1 MASGYNRSFSSQ
13 SRGYARGRG
22 RGGRGRGRQNFY
34 GGNRSGG
41 NRVVFGFNAL
51 QKLREEEPDN
61 IVLDLASEKCL
72 PAFKELLSKTDMRDE
87 MIELTLHVLARACD
101 SNSPEYFNK
110 LLVELPRSL
119 FVMISLKSYMTR
131 LCMGRNSRS
140 NPQLFIQSTVK
151 LFSEILKRIPNAF
164 ESLPLGDLEQAVDM
178 LAARRQVE
186 SGVIQS
192 VEQLKV
198 IKKESVEKEIRK
210 RELENQ
216 RMRSR
221 HSGLKP
227 IKWNL

>member
-119 FVMISLKSYMTR
+119 FVMISLKGYMTR

-151 LFSEILKRIPNAF
+151 LFSEILKRIPSAF

-178 LAARRQVE
+178 LAARRKVE

-227 IKWNL
+227 IRWNL